1 MTDLIR
7 APNHLGDFVL
17 SLPALEAAPHADI
30 LVAHHLEPLARL
42 ALPGRVTLPLSRGA
56 GGFARGVV
64 QLRSR
69 SRSSATLLTPSF
81 SSALLVALAGI
92 PQRRGSRTDHR
103 GSLLTD
109 PVDTVQVDTVHRSTA
124 YMLLVTGAAPAQ
136 PPIPLVTLDDS
147 ARTAWSA
154 LRPFDAPFVG
164 VFPGSRASARR
175 WHPERFRQIVNRLA
189 EAGHRVIV
197 FGGTE
202 ERELTAQVAGSN
214 AADLGSRCSLP
225 ALAAGLAECR
235 WLLTNDSGPMHLAA
249 AVRTPT
255 VSLWGA
261 GDPNRTGPLGP
272 GHRLLRRT
280 DLPCVPCVRN
290 QCPRQGRGTILPEAE
305 RECMALLEV
314 DQVWREI
321 TGASR

>member
-1 MTDLIR
+1 MIDLIR

-17 SLPALEAAPHADI
+17 SLPALETAPRADI
-30 LVAHHLEPLARL
+30 LVAQHLEPLARM
-42 ALPGRVTLPLSRGA
+42 AFPGRVILPLTRGA

-69 SRSSATLLTPSF
+69 SRAAASLLTPSF

-92 PQRRGSRTDHR
+92 PSRRGTGTDHR
-103 GSLLTD
+103 RALLTE
-109 PVDTVQVDTVHRSTA
+109 PVDPGRFEALHRSAA
-124 YMLLVTGAAPAQ
+124 YLWLVTGGTPTQAPV
-136 PPIPLVTLDDS
+136 PRLILSDW
-147 ARTAWSA
+147 ARQEWAT
-154 LRPFDAPFVG
+154 LRPFEPPFVG
-164 VFPGSRASARR
+164 LFPGSRASSRR
-175 WHPERFRQIVNRLA
+175 WPPERFREIARRLA

-197 FGGTE
+197 FGGPE
-202 ERELTAQVAGSN
+202 ERGLTAQVAGN
-214 AADLGSRCSLP
+214 EAADLGGRCSLP

-249 AVRTPT
+249 AVGTRT

-261 GDPNRTGPLGP
+261 GDPRRTGPLGP

-280 DLPCVPCVRN
+280 NLPCVPCVRN
-290 QCPRQGRGTILPEAE
+290 ACPRRGRGTILPEAE

-314 DQVWREI
+314 DQVWKEM
-321 TGASR
+321 TGAAR

>member
-17 SLPALEAAPHADI
+17 SLPALEAAPRADI
-30 LVAHHLEPLARL
+30 QVAQHLEPLARL
-42 ALPGRVTLPLSRGA
+42 ALPGRVILPLNRGP
-56 GGFARGVV
+56 GGFARAVL

-69 SRSSATLLTPSF
+69 SRASATLLTPSF

-92 PQRRGSRTDHR
+92 PGRRGTSTDHR
-103 GSLLTD
+103 GALLTD
-109 PVDTVQVDTVHRSTA
+109 SVDPVQVDTVHRSTA
-124 YMLLVTGAAPAQ
+124 YLLLVTGAAPAQ
-136 PPIPLVTLDDS
+136 APVPLVTLDDS
-147 ARTAWSA
+147 AQKAWSA
-154 LRPFDAPFVG
+154 LRPFNPPFVG
-164 VFPGSRASARR
+164 VVPGSRASARR
-175 WHPERFRQIVNRLA
+175 WNPERFREITRRLA
-189 EAGHRVIV
+189 DAGHRVIV
-197 FGGTE
+197 FGGPE
-202 ERELTAQVAGSN
+202 ERRLTEQVAGKD
-214 AADLGSRCSLP
+214 AADLGGRCSLP

-261 GDPNRTGPLGP
+261 GDPQHTGPLGP

-290 QCPRQGRGTILPEAE
+290 ACPRRGKGTILPEAE

>member
-17 SLPALEAAPHADI
+17 SLPALEAAPRADI
-30 LVAHHLEPLARL
+30 LVAQHLETLARL
-42 ALPGRVTLPLSRGA
+42 ALPGRVILPLTRGA
-56 GGFARGVV
+56 VGFARGVV

-69 SRSSATLLTPSF
+69 SRTSATLLTPSF

-109 PVDTVQVDTVHRSTA
+109 PIDPVQVDTVHRSTA
-124 YMLLVTGAAPAQ
+124 SMLLVTGAAPAQ
-136 PPIPLVTLDDS
+136 PPIPLITLDAS

-175 WHPERFRQIVNRLA
+175 WDPERFRQIVNRLV

-202 ERELTAQVAGSN
+202 ERALTAQV
-214 AADLGSRCSLP
+214 
-225 ALAAGLAECR
+225 
-235 WLLTNDSGPMHLAA
+235 
-249 AVRTPT
+249 
-255 VSLWGA
+255 
-261 GDPNRTGPLGP
+261 
-272 GHRLLRRT
+272 
-280 DLPCVPCVRN
+280 
-290 QCPRQGRGTILPEAE
+290 
-305 RECMALLEV
+305 
-314 DQVWREI
+314 
-321 TGASR
+321 

>member
-1 MTDLIR
+1 
-7 APNHLGDFVL
+7 
-17 SLPALEAAPHADI
+17 
-30 LVAHHLEPLARL
+30 
-42 ALPGRVTLPLSRGA
+42 
-56 GGFARGVV
+56 
-64 QLRSR
+64 
-69 SRSSATLLTPSF
+69 
-81 SSALLVALAGI
+81 
-92 PQRRGSRTDHR
+92 
-103 GSLLTD
+103 
-109 PVDTVQVDTVHRSTA
+109 
-124 YMLLVTGAAPAQ
+124 
-136 PPIPLVTLDDS
+136 
-147 ARTAWSA
+147 
-154 LRPFDAPFVG
+154 
-164 VFPGSRASARR
+164 
-175 WHPERFRQIVNRLA
+175 FRQIVNRLA

-202 ERELTAQVAGSN
+202 ERGLTAQVAGSD
-214 AADLGSRCSLP
+214 AADLGGRCSLP

-261 GDPNRTGPLGP
+261 GDPHRTGPLGP

-290 QCPRQGRGTILPEAE
+290 QCPRRRKGTILAEGARSQRPRRGKGTILAEAE

-321 TGASR
+321 TGASRERDSPCLPIILSSRSCVTSCRSTHAPHHRNRSGRNQYCRRLRRRGWQRHPW